1 MELELKQIRD
11 NYKAIMHAQ
20 IVVDIVRDRY
30 SFIDAVEYFD
40 EAYKLMMENRG
51 YLLDDIIEIMME
63 KAQDEKNNQEEEEY
77 NNSTCDPAFASWED
91 CNRQFV

>member
-1 MELELKQIRD
+1 MKKD
-11 NYKAIMHAQ
+11 NYKVFMHAQ
-20 IVVDIVRDRY
+20 VVVDIVRDSY
-30 SFIDAVEYFD
+30 HFIDEIEYFD

-63 KAQDEKNNQEEEEY
+63 KAQDENLHNQEEEY
-77 NNSTCDPAFASWED
+77 NHNSTCDPAFAGWED

>member
-1 MELELKQIRD
+1 MKKD
-11 NYKAIMHAQ
+11 NYKVFMHAQ
-20 IVVDIVRDRY
+20 VVVDIVRDSY
-30 SFIDAVEYFD
+30 YFIDEIEYFD

-63 KAQDEKNNQEEEEY
+63 KAQDEELRDQDEEEY
-77 NNSTCDPAFASWED
+77 NQISTCDPAFASWED